1 MIYIFDLD
9 GTVIDSSHRQLA
21 LPNGDIDLTHWKEN
35 STKKKIFRDELL
47 PLAKYMRRAIAN
59 PKMQTAICTARNLGK
74 YDYQYLQQKNLVPD
88 FILARQEGDNRG
100 DAIMKHEKIFNLLV
114 SLKIP
119 RNRWKISATIFDDN
133 KSVLRMA
140 KNDLNIISVNATKFN
155 ERILK
160 NG

>member
-59 PKMQTAICTARNLGK
+59 PETQTAICTARNLGK
-74 YDYQYLQQKNLVPD
+74 YDYQYLQQKNLVTD
-88 FILARQEGDNRG
+88 FILARQDGDTRS
-100 DAIMKHEKIFNLLV
+100 DAKMKYTKIWNLLV
-114 SLKIP
+114 SLNIP
-119 RNRWKISATIFDDN
+119 KSRWKISATIFDDN
-133 KSVLRMA
+133 KSVLEMA